1 MYFPKKAYVLLL
13 KKIEIGSAI
22 AVRLTKYTGKSKVF
36 IHPKHFLNPN
46 PWFTGYLQKKDL
58 VLDLGSGNG
67 QNAIKSSKYSKKV
80 IGVEVD
86 KSLIEI
92 AQKSVNQKRI
102 KNIKFYTGNLEEKL
116 QFNNNSFNKVLFL
129 DVLEHLGKRDEILT
143 EIYRVLKPK
152 GIIMVGVP
160 NKASS
165 WKKTQRSVG
174 ISSFSDPDHKIE
186 FSKNDINKLLKKFK
200 FKIIHF
206 GYAPY
211 DTPFRGF
218 HDIIGSLS
226 LSTYKKIYEWR
237 VEKVKKDTN
246 EASGFEIVAQKS

>member
-1 MYFPKKAYVLLL
+1 MYPLKKAYVLIL

-36 IHPKHFLNPN
+36 VHPKHFLNAK
-46 PWFTGYLQKKDL
+46 PWFTNYLQKKDL

-67 QNAIKSSKYSKKV
+67 QNAIKSSNYSKKV
-80 IGVEVD
+80 IGVEMD
-86 KSLIEI
+86 KNLIEI
-92 AQKSVNQKRI
+92 AQQSVYEKGI
-102 KNIKFYTGNLEEKL
+102 KNIKFQAGNLEEKL
-116 QFNNNSFNKVLFL
+116 EFKSNSFNKVIFL
-129 DVLEHLGKRDEILT
+129 DVLEHLRKRDEILK
-143 EIYRVLKPK
+143 EVYRVLKPK

-160 NKASS
+160 NKTTS
-165 WKKTQRSVG
+165 WKKMQRSVG

-186 FSKNDINKLLKKFK
+186 FSQNDVNKLLKKFK

-218 HDIIGSLS
+218 YDIVGSLS
-226 LSTYKKIYEWR
+226 LSTYKKIYKWR

-246 EASGFEIVAQKS
+246 EASGFEIAAQKS

>member
-1 MYFPKKAYVLLL
+1 MTLKRLIVFII

-46 PWFTGYLQKKDL
+46 PWFTSYLQKKDL

-80 IGVEVD
+80 IGVEID

-92 AQKSVNQKRI
+92 AQKSVYEKRI
-102 KNIKFYTGNLEEKL
+102 KNIKFQTGNLEKKL
-116 QFNNNSFNKVLFL
+116 QFKNNYFNKVIFL
-129 DVLEHLGKRDEILT
+129 DVLEHLIRRDEILK
-143 EIYRVLKPK
+143 EVYRVLKPK
-152 GIIMVGVP
+152 GLIMVGVP
-160 NKASS
+160 NKTTS
-165 WKKTQRSVG
+165 WKKMQRSVN

-186 FSKNDINKLLKKFK
+186 FSKNDIQKLLKKFK
-200 FKIIHF
+200 FKIIYF

-218 HDIIGSLS
+218 YDIIGSLS
-226 LSTYKKIYEWR
+226 LSAYKKIYEWR

>member
-1 MYFPKKAYVLLL
+1 MYPLKKAYVLIL

-46 PWFTGYLQKKDL
+46 PWFTSYLQKKDL

-80 IGVEVD
+80 IGVEID
-86 KSLIEI
+86 KSLIKI
-92 AQKSVNQKRI
+92 AQQSVYEKGI
-102 KNIKFYTGNLEEKL
+102 KNIKFQAGNLEEKL
-116 QFNNNSFNKVLFL
+116 EFKSNSFNKVIFL
-129 DVLEHLGKRDEILT
+129 DVLEHLRKRDEILK
-143 EIYRVLKPK
+143 EVYRVLKPK

-160 NKASS
+160 NKTTS
-165 WKKTQRSVG
+165 WKKMQRSVDV
-174 ISSFSDPDHKIE
+174 SSFSDPDHKIE
-186 FSKNDINKLLKKFK
+186 FSQNDINKLLKTFK

-218 HDIIGSLS
+218 YDIVGSLS
-226 LSTYKKIYEWR
+226 LSTYKKIYKWR

-246 EASGFEIVAQKS
+246 ETSGFEIVAQKS